1 MSKRARPKVFP
12 LAVLLASICAS
23 ALHAQTVTPKQTPA
37 APSQTP
43 ATPSATPP
51 APSATPPA
59 PSATPPAPSATPP
72 APSATPLAPSATPAA
87 SSPTVAPITGISPST
102 QAAPISPLL
111 LDEALRLA
119 NAQASAFQTA
129 SLNERIAAEDVRQ
142 AQAAFL
148 PKVSVP
154 LSYIYTS
161 PDRKSTRLNSSHSSS
176 SYAV

>member
-43 ATPSATPP
+43 AT
-51 APSATPPA
+51 

-119 NAQASAFQTA
+119 NAQASAF
-129 SLNERIAAEDVRQ
+129 
-142 AQAAFL
+142 
-148 PKVSVP
+148 
-154 LSYIYTS
+154 
-161 PDRKSTRLNSSHSSS
+161 
-176 SYAV
+176 